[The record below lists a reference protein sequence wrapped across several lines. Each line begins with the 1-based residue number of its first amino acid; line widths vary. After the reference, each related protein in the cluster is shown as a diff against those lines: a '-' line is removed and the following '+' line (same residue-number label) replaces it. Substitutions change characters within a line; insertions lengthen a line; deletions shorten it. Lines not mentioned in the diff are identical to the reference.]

1 MLSLFFVAL
10 YKNKNTNI
18 DTKIINLYNQFNK
31 IKKRLF
37 MRKIS
42 KATEKNWNKLNVDAE
57 KKKLEHRANKTMST
71 KKIIPKELFKNSK
84 NIKIIKNYIEYINE
98 HHADADLK
106 KIMRSFCIK
115 WLMENE
121 LIDDSFEAKQKNVL
135 DFLNENNDIYLDILK
150 LKLPLDEE
158 DILGILYQCFQNE
171 GDKNRQGSY
180 YTPEKIVQNMVSQMN
195 INAQTK
201 ILDPCCGTGTF
212 LCKSNIEKPNNL
224 WGVDID
230 KISIMIAKVNLII
243 KYKGVE
249 FTPNLFAFDFL
260 ENTENSISNEKFDYI
275 ITNPP
280 WGADVSY
287 ISNVFFRE
295 IRSEE
300 SFSYMIVN
308 SKKYL
313 KKTGEL
319 LFLLPES
326 FLNVKIHSDIREFL
340 LRMMKIDSI
349 TLYPSSFSGVLTK
362 FISIKVKN
370 ENLDGYEFYIE
381 DLGTGE
387 KYFNSSK
394 EVLNT
399 TNFVISKLS
408 DVDKEILNKIFDSQ
422 YNTLDESIWALGIVT
437 GDNNGKLKKAEGE
450 KLEPIYTGKEIS
462 EYRLMP
468 VKNYIEYNR
477 EAFQQAAPD
486 RIYRADEK
494 LVYKFISKDLVFAY
508 DNNKSLVLN
517 SANILIPNIEGM
529 SIKTSMAF
537 LNSNIFKYIYR
548 KLFGEIKIL
557 KGNLEKLP
565 FPVITSEEN
574 IELEH
579 LCDEVLLG
587 DDEKKVEINEKIYTI
602 FELTKKEAE
611 YVEKALKI

>member
-1 MLSLFFVAL
+1 
-10 YKNKNTNI
+10 
-18 DTKIINLYNQFNK
+18 
-31 IKKRLF
+31 

-42 KATEKNWNKLNVDAE
+42 KATEKNWNKLNVDVE

-71 KKIIPKELFKNSK
+71 KRIIPKELFKNSK

-98 HHADADLK
+98 HHADADLE

-121 LIDDSFEAKQKNVL
+121 LLDDSFEAKQKNVL
-135 DFLNENNDIYLDILK
+135 DFLNENNDIYLDVLK

-171 GDKNRQGSY
+171 GDKNKQGSY
-180 YTPEKIVQNMVSQMN
+180 YTPEKIVQYMVSQMN
-195 INAQTK
+195 VNGQTK

-212 LCKSNIEKPNNL
+212 LCKSNIENPNNL

-243 KYKGVE
+243 KYRDID

-260 ENTENSISNEKFDYI
+260 ECAENNISNEKFDYI

-287 ISNVFFRE
+287 ISNVNFRE

-300 SFSYMIVN
+300 SFSYMIVK

-319 LFLLPES
+319 IFLLPES

-349 TLYPSSFSGVLTK
+349 SLYPSSFSGVLTK

-370 ENLDGYEFYIE
+370 EVLEDYEFYIE
-381 DLGTGE
+381 DLGLEE
-387 KYFNSSK
+387 KYFNNSK
-394 EVLNT
+394 EILDVD
-399 TNFVISKLS
+399 NFVISKLS
-408 DVDKEILNKIFDSQ
+408 NMDKEIINRIFKSQ
-422 YNTLDESIWALGIVT
+422 YNTLADSIWALGIVT
-437 GDNNGKLKKAEGE
+437 GDNSGKLKMAEAEG
-450 KLEPIYTGKEIS
+450 LEPIYTGKEIS

-468 VKNYIEYNR
+468 VKNYIKYDRNS
-477 EAFQQAAPD
+477 FQQVAPD
-486 RIYRADEK
+486 RIYRSNEK

-508 DNNKSLVLN
+508 DNNKSLFLN

-548 KLFGEIKIL
+548 KMFGEIKIL

-579 LCDEVLLG
+579 LCDQVLSG
-587 DDEKKVEINEKIYTI
+587 DDEKKDEINEKIYSI
-602 FELTKKEAE
+602 FELNKKEAE